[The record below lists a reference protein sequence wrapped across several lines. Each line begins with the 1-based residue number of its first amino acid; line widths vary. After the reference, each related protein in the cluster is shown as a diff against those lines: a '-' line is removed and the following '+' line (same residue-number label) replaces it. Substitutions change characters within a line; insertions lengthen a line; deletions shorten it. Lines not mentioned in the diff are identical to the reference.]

1 MKNMKLFLVLF
12 LSAAFAASAQYGSM
26 GGSKVIKKSGD
37 LKTIKSEKKIKV
49 EYDYSNM
56 KVGAFNSETEFVDKK
71 VKEYNDKEK
80 GKGDKWKDGWV
91 GARKSRYQPKFQ
103 ELYNKG
109 GQKIGQSIDESAS
122 ETKYTLIV
130 KTTFV
135 EPGFNIGLAKKPAF
149 CNFEFVYVETA
160 NPSTVVCELYLN
172 NVIGSQGMGFDY
184 DVGSRVAESYAK
196 AGKMLMAYIIKGK

>member
-1 MKNMKLFLVLF
+1 MKKLKLFLLF
-12 LSAAFAASAQYGSM
+12 FLCVACTAFAQYGM
-26 GGSKVIKKSGD
+26 GGSKVILKSGD
-37 LKTIKSEKKIKV
+37 VKAIKSEKKIKV

-56 KVGAFNSETEFVDKK
+56 KVGAFNSESEFVDKK

-91 GARKSRYQPKFQ
+91 GARKERYQPKFQ

-122 ETKYTLIV
+122 GTKYTLIV

-149 CNFEFVYVETA
+149 VNFEFVYVETA

-196 AGKMLMAYIIKGK
+196 GGKMLMAYIIKGK